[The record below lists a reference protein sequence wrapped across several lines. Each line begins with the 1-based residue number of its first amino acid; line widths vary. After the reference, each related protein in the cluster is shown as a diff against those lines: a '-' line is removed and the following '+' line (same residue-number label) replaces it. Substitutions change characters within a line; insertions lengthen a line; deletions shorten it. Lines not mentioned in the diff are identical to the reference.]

1 MREDDMPC
9 CQVDFWVFIVI
20 SLILVSLAGIASGL
34 ALGLLSFSKIDLEV
48 LIRSGQPKD
57 QKNAATILP
66 LVKNEHLLLCTLLIV
81 KSLAMEALPIFV
93 DSVLPVWAAILV
105 SGTLVVAFTEIIPQ
119 AVCSRYGL
127 TLGAKGSYLVR
138 LLLVVFFPIAYPFGK
153 LLDCLLGKEPSALL
167 RRAELKTLVD
177 LHANEAG
184 KGGELSHYETTIIGG
199 ALDLTQ
205 KTAEDAMTPISETF
219 SLDIN
224 SKLDMNTLGS
234 IMSRGHS
241 RVPIY
246 SGNPNNIIGLI
257 LAKNLIFC
265 RPEDETPV
273 KYMTIRRIPRVYN
286 NWPLYDILNQF
297 RKGHSHMAAVVR
309 NKKDVNRQREIDARS
324 SRLDSIRAETK
335 GLHSPINEKEHLSKT
350 IDISSMYS
358 SEITEYSTP
367 LSEHVMEQDEDL
379 TQTHYKRHKKQVGGN
394 VSNESV
400 GSIQSHLDEEVI
412 GIITMEDV
420 MEELLQEDILDETDE
435 YVDVHNKIKINLLPS
450 RRSSPSK
457 SHRTK
462 SPSQIYWRNLEASP
476 LSSTY
481 NSPILRSP
489 INSAYIQPPPIFITR
504 PTLYPSPAK
513 SSLYTSSPQAAP
525 FAGSICAS
533 TSSHRVIE
541 SGVVENL
548 RLTVLAG
555 EMSSESGG
563 RSVLAP
569 PECNAQGLSKLSKIR
584 YTRSFLVSLAN
595 SRTETGLLEPSVLS
609 ELDSRLERPW
619 VIESGVVENLRL
631 TVLAGEMSSESG
643 GRSVLAPPECNA
655 QGLSK

>member
-1 MREDDMPC
+1 MREDDVPC
-9 CQVDFWVFIVI
+9 CRVDFWVFIVI
-20 SLILVSLAGIASGL
+20 SLILSSLAGIASGL
-34 ALGLLSFSKIDLEV
+34 ALGLLSFSKVDLEV

-66 LVKNEHLLLCTLLIV
+66 LVKNEHLLLCTLLIC
-81 KSLAMEALPIFV
+81 KSLALEALPIFV
-93 DSVLPVWAAILV
+93 DSILPVWAAILV
-105 SGTLVVAFTEIIPQ
+105 SGTIVVAVTEIIPQ

-127 TLGAKGSYLVR
+127 SLGAKGSYLVR
-138 LLLVVFFPIAYPFGK
+138 LLLVVFFPIAYPFSK
-153 LLDCLLGKEPSALL
+153 LLDCLLGEGHSALL

-177 LHANEAG
+177 MHANEAG
-184 KGGELSHYETTIIGG
+184 IGGELSHHETTVIGG
-199 ALDLTQ
+199 ALDLTR

-241 RVPIY
+241 RIPIY

-273 KYMTIRRIPRVYN
+273 KYMTIRKIPRVYG

-297 RKGHSHMAAVVR
+297 RKGYSHMAAVVR
-309 NKKDVNRQREIDARS
+309 NKKDVNGQKEKDARS
-324 SRLDSIRAETK
+324 SRLDSPRAESKDIT
-335 GLHSPINEKEHLSKT
+335 GLNSPINGKEHLSNT
-350 IDISSMYS
+350 IDTSPVYS
-358 SEITEYSTP
+358 STDTEYCTA
-367 LSEHVMEQDEDL
+367 LSEHVMEQDEDIK
-379 TQTHYKRHKKQVGGN
+379 QMHNKRHKKQGGGN

-457 SHRTK
+457 SPRTK
-462 SPSQIYWRNLEASP
+462 SLSQIYWRTPEPSP
-476 LSSTY
+476 LPSKY

-489 INSAYIQPPPIFITR
+489 INPAYIQPPPFLITR

-513 SSLYTSSPQAAP
+513 SLLNISSPQAGP
-525 FAGSICAS
+525 FAGPIRAS
-533 TSSHRVIE
+533 PSSHRASRKSYE
-541 SGVVENL
+541 KLRQPSG
-548 RLTVLAG
+548 RK
-555 EMSSESGG
+555 
-563 RSVLAP
+563 P
-569 PECNAQGLSKLSKIR
+569 
-584 YTRSFLVSLAN
+584 TRSYSL
-595 SRTETGLLEPSVLS
+595 S
-609 ELDSRLERPW
+609 
-619 VIESGVVENLRL
+619 
-631 TVLAGEMSSESG
+631 
-643 GRSVLAPPECNA
+643 
-655 QGLSK
+655 

>member
-1 MREDDMPC
+1 MREDHVPC

-34 ALGLLSFSKIDLEV
+34 ALGLLSFSKVDLEV

-93 DSVLPVWAAILV
+93 DSILPVWAAILV
-105 SGTLVVAFTEIIPQ
+105 SGTLVVAVTEM
-119 AVCSRYGL
+119 
-127 TLGAKGSYLVR
+127 
-138 LLLVVFFPIAYPFGK
+138 
-153 LLDCLLGKEPSALL
+153 LDCLLGKEHSALL

-184 KGGELSHYETTIIGG
+184 KGGDLSHHETTIIGG

-273 KYMTIRRIPRVYN
+273 KYMTIRRIPRVYS

-297 RKGHSHMAAVVR
+297 PKGHSHMAAVVR
-309 NKKDVNRQREIDARS
+309 NKKDVNGQREIDARS
-324 SRLDSIRAETK
+324 SRLDSVRAESK
-335 GLHSPINEKEHLSKT
+335 GLNSPINGKEHPSNA
-350 IDISSMYS
+350 IDISSVYS
-358 SEITEYSTP
+358 SESTEYSTP
-367 LSEHVMEQDEDL
+367 LSEYVMEQDEDL
-379 TQTHYKRHKKQVGGN
+379 TQTHYKRHKKQGGGN

-435 YVDVHNKIKINLLPS
+435 YVDVHN
-450 RRSSPSK
+450 RQSSPWKLKTPALHPTSLQ
-457 SHRTK
+457 S
-462 SPSQIYWRNLEASP
+462 LP
-476 LSSTY
+476 L
-481 NSPILRSP
+481 PKR
-489 INSAYIQPPPIFITR
+489 AHHHIQPHANSSKGFGNNTPAATMKER
-504 PTLYPSPAK
+504 PSSKNPKNDDEIPQVVTERMLVRIVAAVGLPLATGIAFLNVFEYIKENHLWDVPVWLPFLTTL
-513 SSLYTSSPQAAP
+513 LTFGTSALGIAYGALSTSWDAEKK
-525 FAGSICAS
+525 GSILGFEEAQKNWVDMWREEDEG
-533 TSSHRVIE
+533 SS
-541 SGVVENL
+541 
-548 RLTVLAG
+548 
-555 EMSSESGG
+555 
-563 RSVLAP
+563 
-569 PECNAQGLSKLSKIR
+569 
-584 YTRSFLVSLAN
+584 
-595 SRTETGLLEPSVLS
+595 
-609 ELDSRLERPW
+609 
-619 VIESGVVENLRL
+619 
-631 TVLAGEMSSESG
+631 
-643 GRSVLAPPECNA
+643 
-655 QGLSK
+655 

>member
-1 MREDDMPC
+1 MREDHVPC

-34 ALGLLSFSKIDLEV
+34 ALGLLSFSKVDLEV

-93 DSVLPVWAAILV
+93 DSILPVWAAILV
-105 SGTLVVAFTEIIPQ
+105 SGTLVVAVTEIIPQ

-127 TLGAKGSYLVR
+127 SLGAKGSYLVR
-138 LLLVVFFPIAYPFGK
+138 LLLVVFFPIAYPFSK
-153 LLDCLLGKEPSALL
+153 MLDCLLGKEHSALL

-184 KGGELSHYETTIIGG
+184 KGGDLSHHETTIIGG

-273 KYMTIRRIPRVYN
+273 KYMTIRRIPRVYS

-309 NKKDVNRQREIDARS
+309 NKKDVNGQREIDARS
-324 SRLDSIRAETK
+324 SRLDSVRAESKDLLLDIT
-335 GLHSPINEKEHLSKT
+335 GLNSPINGKEHPSNA
-350 IDISSMYS
+350 IDISSVYS
-358 SEITEYSTP
+358 SESTEYSTP
-367 LSEHVMEQDEDL
+367 LSEYVMEQDEDL
-379 TQTHYKRHKKQVGGN
+379 TQTHYKRHKKQGGGN

-435 YVDVHNKIKINLLPS
+435 YVDVHNRIKINLLPS

-462 SPSQIYWRNLEASP
+462 SLSQIYWRTPEASP

-504 PTLYPSPAK
+504 PTLYPSP
-513 SSLYTSSPQAAP
+513 PQAAP
-525 FAGSICAS
+525 FAGPIRAS
-533 TSSHRVIE
+533 PSSHRASRKSYE
-541 SGVVENL
+541 KLRQHSG
-548 RLTVLAG
+548 RKPARTY
-555 EMSSESGG
+555 S
-563 RSVLAP
+563 
-569 PECNAQGLSKLSKIR
+569 LS
-584 YTRSFLVSLAN
+584 
-595 SRTETGLLEPSVLS
+595 
-609 ELDSRLERPW
+609 
-619 VIESGVVENLRL
+619 
-631 TVLAGEMSSESG
+631 
-643 GRSVLAPPECNA
+643 
-655 QGLSK
+655 

>member
-1 MREDDMPC
+1 M
-9 CQVDFWVFIVI
+9 
-20 SLILVSLAGIASGL
+20 SLAGIASGL
-34 ALGLLSFSKIDLEV
+34 ALGFLSFRKVDLEV

-66 LVKNEHLLLCTLLIV
+66 LVKNEHLLLCTLLIG

-93 DSVLPVWAAILV
+93 DSILPVWAAIIV
-105 SGTLVVAFTEIIPQ
+105 SGTLVVAVTEFIKRSIVHPQ
-119 AVCSRYGL
+119 
-127 TLGAKGSYLVR
+127 
-138 LLLVVFFPIAYPFGK
+138 
-153 LLDCLLGKEPSALL
+153 
-167 RRAELKTLVD
+167 
-177 LHANEAG
+177 AG
-184 KGGELSHYETTIIGG
+184 KGGDLSHHETTIIGG

-273 KYMTIRRIPRVYN
+273 KYMTIRRIPRVYS

-309 NKKDVNRQREIDARS
+309 NKKDVNGRREIDARS
-324 SRLDSIRAETK
+324 SRLDSVRAESK
-335 GLHSPINEKEHLSKT
+335 GLNSPINGKERPSNT
-350 IDISSMYS
+350 IDISSVCS
-358 SEITEYSTP
+358 SESTEYSTP

-379 TQTHYKRHKKQVGGN
+379 TQTHYKRHKKQGGGN

-462 SPSQIYWRNLEASP
+462 SLSQIYWRTPEASP

-481 NSPILRSP
+481 NSP
-489 INSAYIQPPPIFITR
+489 F
-504 PTLYPSPAK
+504 
-513 SSLYTSSPQAAP
+513 
-525 FAGSICAS
+525 
-533 TSSHRVIE
+533 SH
-541 SGVVENL
+541 
-548 RLTVLAG
+548 
-555 EMSSESGG
+555 
-563 RSVLAP
+563 
-569 PECNAQGLSKLSKIR
+569 
-584 YTRSFLVSLAN
+584 
-595 SRTETGLLEPSVLS
+595 
-609 ELDSRLERPW
+609 
-619 VIESGVVENLRL
+619 
-631 TVLAGEMSSESG
+631 
-643 GRSVLAPPECNA
+643 
-655 QGLSK
+655 